1 MAQYYSATGAL
12 KDKRLS
18 NFLDTAGAHLHA
30 SKNEQILV
38 AEIRKATI
46 EIQYIEDKVAIGRA
60 RLQKTTKA
68 IEETEIRLREAEK
81 ELSRI
86 RKERAAAEGEH
97 EKLQAT
103 EREIHS
109 NGAILADMK
118 KQIAHV
124 RGVVRRLS
132 ARFKALQSTHRNG
145 QVKKETLEKEVG
157 TIGIR
162 SSALEKGLPV
172 MRNTRDLLVGI
183 LPEGFDVD
191 TIDELDNQD
200 EIEKAINDYIAE
212 VNEHMERLEKE
223 RSGLNRQIDEKDMQ
237 QRVFLSRKD
246 DLEGKVKGLTAEV
259 GGEAEVETVIDEVER
274 LRDEKERLGAEC
286 EAMMKEGDQLESNIK
301 ILDDE
306 LEAGKKLE
314 RELTERNACLT
325 SRKQEMD
332 QFDDME
338 AEIKRLQKEM
348 QKCER
353 DSSVNDMLTEI
364 IGDIKEYVGLING
377 KLRYAVKDYNEQF
390 DAFINTV
397 RRELFYSSN
406 S

>member
-1 MAQYYSATGAL
+1 MAKYFSAGAAL
-12 KDKRLS
+12 KEKRLS

-38 AEIRKATI
+38 AEIRKAAI

-97 EKLQAT
+97 EKLQTT
-103 EREIHS
+103 EREIQS
-109 NGAILADMK
+109 KRVILADMK

-124 RGVVRRLS
+124 RGDVRRLS

-145 QVKKETLEKEVG
+145 QVKQETLEKEMG

-172 MRNTRDLLVGI
+172 MRKTRDLLVGI
-183 LPEGFDVD
+183 LPEGFDG
-191 TIDELDNQD
+191 DNFDKLYNQG

-223 RSGLNRQIDEKDMQ
+223 RSDLNRQIDEKDVQ
-237 QRVFLSRKD
+237 QRAFLSRKD
-246 DLEGKVKGLTAEV
+246 DLEGKVKDLTAEV
-259 GGEAEVETVIDEVER
+259 GGEAEVQTVIDEVKR

-301 ILDDE
+301 SLDDE

-314 RELTERNACLT
+314 RDLTERYAYLT
-325 SRKQEMD
+325 SRQQEMD

-338 AEIKRLQKEM
+338 SEINRLQKEM

-353 DSSVNDMLTEI
+353 DSSVNDTLTEI

-397 RRELFYSSN
+397 RR
-406 S
+406 

>member
-1 MAQYYSATGAL
+1 MAQYFSAGAAL
-12 KDKRLS
+12 RDKRLS

-30 SKNEQILV
+30 SRNEQILV

-46 EIQYIEDKVAIGRA
+46 ENQYIEDKVAIGRA
-60 RLQKTTKA
+60 QLQKTTKA
-68 IEETEIRLREAEK
+68 IGETEIRLREAEK

-103 EREIHS
+103 EREIQS
-109 NGAILADMK
+109 KRAILADTE

-124 RGVVRRLS
+124 HGDVRRLS
-132 ARFKALQSTHRNG
+132 ARFKAVQSTHRNG
-145 QVKKETLEKEVG
+145 LVKQETLEEEMG

-183 LPEGFDVD
+183 LPEGLDAD
-191 TIDELDNQD
+191 TFDELYNQGK
-200 EIEKAINDYIAE
+200 IEKAINDYIAE

-223 RSGLNRQIDEKDMQ
+223 RSDLNRQIDEKDVQ
-237 QRVFLSRKD
+237 QRAFLSRKD
-246 DLEGKVKGLTAEV
+246 DLEGKVKDLTAEV
-259 GGEAEVETVIDEVER
+259 GGEAEVETVIDEVKR
-274 LRDEKERLGAEC
+274 LRDEKERLGDEC

-301 ILDDE
+301 SLDDE
-306 LEAGKKLE
+306 LEVGKKLE
-314 RELTERNACLT
+314 QDLTERYAYLT

-353 DSSVNDMLTEI
+353 DSSVNDTLTEI

-397 RRELFYSSN
+397 RR
-406 S
+406 